1 MARARKVSGRAVAAR
16 TPQAA
21 TCTPLQAETQPSDRI
36 NDHPVLY
43 PAPGKMEAPA
53 AGDRR
58 LSGFSSDPKIVE
70 LATPTR
76 FGDENQF
83 PGHRLHSF
91 DGFKAAASLA
101 DSWDHPYIDDPKLD
115 VLNSP
120 SLPKNFVAP
129 PIVLTPATSSPLSAQ
144 SDSFTFTPI
153 RRPKRGVL
161 LLDNGEQESFGLPG
175 YPGPGGWGSDPFI
188 DSGDDSDGSDDS
200 DATVTPTSYSSRLV
214 DRRDLSLSESPRAKE
229 QNESPSRQPAAR
241 YPVPGLVK
249 PQLDYDIRDS
259 DSDFGDKEG
268 GVLVAHAEMAPTY
281 TAKNGTAE
289 SHAVPV
295 GPPLGTI
302 KVGHQ
307 FILESHIRRTFAEK
321 RLDAAR
327 EANYRLQ
334 GVQVIDTTREALLL
348 PVKTYNAA
356 CTFYH
361 RFRLE
366 HPTPDYNHTE
376 AALASLFVA
385 CKVEDT
391 LKKSREILC
400 AHHNLKTPDH
410 QTTQDDKIFDAP
422 SKVIIGLERYIVEA
436 INFDFRVRYP
446 QKVLAKVVKKVLGR
460 GEAVSPFFAVA
471 FKMAID
477 IYKTYAPLKHSS
489 ATCAIVI
496 AQLTSLLTDTAVD
509 DFQAL
514 DLLDWNTDEQSVTEV
529 MLDLLDL
536 YTQHGKATKVGP
548 KYDLQTFIDIQ
559 ITVNRHMDRG
569 GLSRYMKQCR
579 DCDTIPSALTPL
591 TDSPNTPSAPGT
603 STIKRGTKGVEG
615 GTTRF
620 VFDAE
625 QAAIEKQ
632 AYDEY
637 TKDSWEEWEE
647 EVEETVSE
655 PRDDRRNEPRG
666 PRGPRGHGHGHGRGH
681 SRGGGFDS
689 GWNPRNRHD
698 RRRRGGGFY

>member
-1 MARARKVSGRAVAAR
+1 
-16 TPQAA
+16 
-21 TCTPLQAETQPSDRI
+21 
-36 NDHPVLY
+36 
-43 PAPGKMEAPA
+43 
-53 AGDRR
+53 
-58 LSGFSSDPKIVE
+58 
-70 LATPTR
+70 
-76 FGDENQF
+76 
-83 PGHRLHSF
+83 
-91 DGFKAAASLA
+91 
-101 DSWDHPYIDDPKLD
+101 
-115 VLNSP
+115 
-120 SLPKNFVAP
+120 
-129 PIVLTPATSSPLSAQ
+129 
-144 SDSFTFTPI
+144 
-153 RRPKRGVL
+153 
-161 LLDNGEQESFGLPG
+161 
-175 YPGPGGWGSDPFI
+175 
-188 DSGDDSDGSDDS
+188 
-200 DATVTPTSYSSRLV
+200 
-214 DRRDLSLSESPRAKE
+214 
-229 QNESPSRQPAAR
+229 
-241 YPVPGLVK
+241 
-249 PQLDYDIRDS
+249 
-259 DSDFGDKEG
+259 
-268 GVLVAHAEMAPTY
+268 MAPNHA
-281 TAKNGTAE
+281 AKNGTAE
-289 SHAVPV
+289 SQALPA

-334 GVQVIDTTREALLL
+334 GVQVIETTREALLL

-446 QKVLAKVVKKVLGR
+446 QKVLAKIIKKVLGHNSI
-460 GEAVSPFFAVA
+460 VPSFFAVA
-471 FKMAID
+471 FKMSID

-489 ATCAIVI
+489 ATCAFVIV
-496 AQLTSLLTDTAVD
+496 QLTSLLTNTAVD
-509 DFQAL
+509 KFQAL
-514 DLLDWNTDEQSVTEV
+514 DPLDWHTDEQSVTEV

-548 KYDLQTFIDIQ
+548 KFDLQVFIDTQ

-569 GLSRYMKQCR
+569 SLSRYMRQCR
-579 DCDTIPSALTPL
+579 DCDTIPSALTPS
-591 TDSPNTPSAPGT
+591 TGSPNTPSAPG
-603 STIKRGTKGVEG
+603 SSAVKRGTKGVEG

-620 VFDAE
+620 VFDAD
-625 QAAIEKQ
+625 QAASEKQ
-632 AYDEY
+632 AYNDY

-647 EVEETVSE
+647 EIEEPVSE
-655 PRDDRRNEPRG
+655 PREERRNEPRG
-666 PRGPRGHGHGHGRGH
+666 PRGPRGHGHGRGHGRG
-681 SRGGGFDS
+681 GFDP